1 MIKKYKKMIALGVTM
16 TFLTLLPISS
26 LPLPAKQA
34 LSQDKEEM
42 GSAEQAQNFI
52 EKEQQVGYQVT
63 QKNVLPIILGIAAV
77 AAVVFIL
84 VMLVSKVKYDIS
96 GVWEFHND
104 YTTEGSVDYDSVW
117 TFTPYYEYEKGI
129 GSYARNINGTITT
142 GQYTVV
148 NKTEVVF
155 QDDAVTEQYV
165 GQFDSKTTMSGT
177 FVIATGAKGNWTA
190 TKK

>member
-1 MIKKYKKMIALGVTM
+1 MIKRYKKMIALGVTV
-16 TFLTLLPISS
+16 TFMTLLPIYS
-26 LPLPAKQA
+26 LPLPAEQA

-42 GSAEQAQNFI
+42 GSADQAQNFI
-52 EKEQQVGYQVT
+52 EKEQQVRYQAT
-63 QKNVLPIILGIAAV
+63 QKNVLPILLGV
-77 AAVVFIL
+77 AAVSVGVFLL
-84 VMLVSKVKYDIS
+84 VMLVSKVKYDIT

-129 GSYARNINGTITT
+129 GSYARNINGTIAT

-177 FVIATGAKGNWTA
+177 FVVDTGAKGNWTA